1 MSSLPA
7 RLFLAVL
14 CLLIAGAGGC
24 HESKLSPSFETS
36 SRNRLA
42 VLARNMQS
50 TLEAQQAAAEQI
62 SKGIQTIKTEAW
74 TGADPAEAYD
84 VARRVDASSETR
96 VRNAHGRIKVVQ
108 SNGEDLFSQWSK
120 ENDEYQDKDLRE
132 SSRQNRLKVK
142 ASFDAAIE
150 QMKKAD
156 AATEPALTAIRD
168 QVLFLKHHRNS
179 PTVPERPGFSADPA
193 LPAEAL
199 VKATNLAATLTQQFV
214 DSARTPK

>member
-1 MSSLPA
+1 MASFPA

-14 CLLIAGAGGC
+14 CLVVAAAAGC
-24 HESKLSPSFETS
+24 HDTELSPSFETS

-62 SKGIQTIKTEAW
+62 SKGVQTIKTEAW

-84 VARRVDASSETR
+84 VARRVDSSSETR

-108 SNGEDLFSQWSK
+108 SNGEDLFSQWDK
-120 ENDEYQDKDLRE
+120 ENDEYTDKDLRE

-142 ASFDAAIE
+142 AAFDAAIE

-156 AATEPALTAIRD
+156 EATEPALAAIRD

-179 PTVPERPGFSADPA
+179 ATVPERPSFSADPA
-193 LPAEAL
+193 LPADAL
-199 VKATNLAATLTQQFV
+199 VKVTNLAATLTQQFV
-214 DSARTPK
+214 DSAKTPK

>member
-14 CLLIAGAGGC
+14 CFLTVAGC
-24 HESKLSPSFETS
+24 HDTELSPSFETS

-42 VLARNMQS
+42 VLARNMTS
-50 TLEAQQAAAEQI
+50 TLEAQQAAAEKI
-62 SKGIQTIKTEAW
+62 STGVQTIKTEAW
-74 TGADPAEAYD
+74 TGADPADAYD
-84 VARRVDASSETR
+84 VARRVDTSSETR
-96 VRNAHGRIKVVQ
+96 VRNARGRIKVVQ
-108 SNGEDLFSQWSK
+108 SNGEDLFSQWAK
-120 ENDEYQDKDLRE
+120 ENDEYTDKDLKE

-142 ASFDAAIE
+142 ATFDAAIE

-156 AATEPALTAIRD
+156 EATEPALAAIRD

-179 PTVPERPGFSADPA
+179 PTVPERPSFSADPA

-214 DSARTPK
+214 DSAQTPK